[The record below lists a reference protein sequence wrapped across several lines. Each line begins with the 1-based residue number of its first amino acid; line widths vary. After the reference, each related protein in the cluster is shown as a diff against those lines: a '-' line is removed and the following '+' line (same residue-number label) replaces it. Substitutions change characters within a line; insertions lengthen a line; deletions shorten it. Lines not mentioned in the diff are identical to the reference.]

1 MKHAVVFGLFTLL
14 GCAAIL
20 AQTSSGQVGKKE
32 KPVVTRQITSS
43 AMTSPEISMAVGK
56 GAKWLASVQGA
67 DGGWGQDGGAA
78 SYVRQNERLESQ
90 GNDVANT
97 AVAAL
102 ALLRAG
108 DQYRPNVERAVD
120 FILKKVEASPNDGLS
135 ITDVN
140 QTQIQRKLGP
150 FIDTFLAS
158 MLLARVDGTLAKANN
173 ARVRKGLEKCVAKI
187 ERNQMSDGSW
197 NIAGGWAPV
206 LGTALASQGLFLAS
220 MKGVPVSGE
229 VMARADNYTVESQK
243 GGGSVAGVVGGS
255 VSGVGGGVGGG
266 VGAGSA
272 PGRGDVRAA
281 HETADAAIG
290 SIGGAGKFGS
300 IGGAGKSG
308 ALSAAAGVDLYQ
320 SAQALEQLSRTAE
333 SRAKNKDE
341 IATLNAKLSD
351 AKFVEGYGSI
361 GGEEFFS
368 YLNISDSLKRTGG
381 KEWSDWH
388 SKITQKILKLQ
399 NNDGTWAGHHC
410 ITGRVAVTS
419 AAILNLT
426 SEREN

>member
-1 MKHAVVFGLFTLL
+1 MKHAVVFALLTLL

-20 AQTSSGQVGKKE
+20 AQTGSGQVSKIE
-32 KPVVTRQITSS
+32 ITAP
-43 AMTSPEISMAVGK
+43 AMTSPEISVAV
-56 GAKWLASVQGA
+56 VQGA

-78 SYVRQNERLESQ
+78 SDVRQNENLESK

-108 DQYRPNVERAVD
+108 NQYRPNVERSVD
-120 FILKKVEASPNDGLS
+120 FILKKVEASPADGLS

-158 MLLARVDGTLAKANN
+158 MLLARVDGTLAGANN

-187 ERNQMSDGSW
+187 ERNQLSDGSW

-206 LGTALASQGLFLAS
+206 LGTSLASQGLFLAS
-220 MKGVPVSGE
+220 KKGVAVSGE
-229 VMARADNYTVESQK
+229 VMARADKYTGESQK
-243 GGGSVAGVVGGS
+243 GGGAVAGVPGGS
-255 VSGVGGGVGGG
+255 VSGVGGGGGGGGGGG
-266 VGAGSA
+266 VGPGSA
-272 PGRGDVRAA
+272 PGRGGARAVS
-281 HETADAAIG
+281 ETADAAI
-290 SIGGAGKFGS
+290 GS

>member
-20 AQTSSGQVGKKE
+20 AQTSSGQVGKNK

-43 AMTSPEISMAVGK
+43 AMTSPEISVAIEK

-78 SYVRQNERLESQ
+78 SFVRQNERLESQ

-108 DQYRPNVERAVD
+108 DRYRPNVERAVD
-120 FILKKVEASPNDGLS
+120 FILKKIEASPNDGLS

-206 LGTALASQGLFLAS
+206 LGTSLASQGLYLAS
-220 MKGVPVSGE
+220 TKGVQVSE
-229 VMARADNYTVESQK
+229 SVMVRAEDYTVNSQN
-243 GGGSVAGVVGGS
+243 GGGSAALGS
-255 VSGVGGGVGGG
+255 VGGVGTGA
-266 VGAGSA
+266 GAGSA
-272 PGRGDVRAA
+272 PGRGGARSA
-281 HETADAAIG
+281 HETADYAISTDG
-290 SIGGAGKFGS
+290 LVREKDSISSTSA
-300 IGGAGKSG
+300 ITKSG
-308 ALSAAAGVDLYQ
+308 SLSAAAGVDLYQ
-320 SAQALEQLSRTAE
+320 SAQALEQLSRTPE
-333 SRAKNKDE
+333 SREKNKDE
-341 IATLNAKLSD
+341 IAAINAKLSN
-351 AKFVEGYGSI
+351 AQFVEGYGSI

-381 KEWSDWH
+381 KEW
-388 SKITQKILKLQ
+388 
-399 NNDGTWAGHHC
+399 
-410 ITGRVAVTS
+410 
-419 AAILNLT
+419 
-426 SEREN
+426 

>member
-1 MKHAVVFGLFTLL
+1 MKYAVVFALLTLL

-20 AQTSSGQVGKKE
+20 AQTSSGQVSKKE
-32 KPVVTRQITSS
+32 ITAPS
-43 AMTSPEISMAVGK
+43 MTSNEISAAVGK

-78 SYVRQNERLESQ
+78 SYVRQNENLESQ

-108 DQYRPNVERAVD
+108 DQYRPNIERAVD
-120 FILKKVEASPNDGLS
+120 FILKKIDASPADGLS

-140 QTQIQRKLGP
+140 HTQIQRKLGP

-158 MLLARVDGTLAKANN
+158 MLLARVNGTFAEADK

-187 ERNQMSDGSW
+187 ERNQLSDGSW
-197 NIAGGWAPV
+197 NIAGGWAPL
-206 LGTALASQGLFLAS
+206 LGTSLASQGLYLAR
-220 MKGVPVSGE
+220 MEGVKVNEE
-229 VMARADNYTVESQK
+229 VLARADDYTVKNQN
-243 GGGSVAGVVGGS
+243 GGGSVAGVGGG
-255 VSGVGGGVGGG
+255 VSGGVGGGVGG
-266 VGAGSA
+266 VVES
-272 PGRGDVRAA
+272 VSVV
-281 HETADAAIG
+281 T
-290 SIGGAGKFGS
+290 
-300 IGGAGKSG
+300 KSG
-308 ALSAAAGVDLYQ
+308 SVSASATTAPLPAAAGVDLYQ

-333 SRAKNKDE
+333 SREKNKDE
-341 IATLNAKLSD
+341 IAAIRVKLSD
-351 AKFVEGYGSI
+351 AQFVEGFGSI

-368 YLNISDSLKRTGG
+368 YLNINDSLKRTGG
-381 KEWSDWH
+381 EEWRDWH

-399 NNDGTWAGHHC
+399 NSDGTWAGHHC

-426 SEREN
+426 SDREN

>member
-1 MKHAVVFGLFTLL
+1 MKYVVAFVSFALL

-20 AQTSSGQVGKKE
+20 AQTHSGNVSKVSSKGDTQQTAGAA
-32 KPVVTRQITSS
+32 TTQIAPNEVS
-43 AMTSPEISMAVGK
+43 ASVEK

-67 DGGWGQDGGAA
+67 DGGWGQDGGSA
-78 SYVRQNERLESQ
+78 SNIRQSENLESK

-108 DQYRPNVERAVD
+108 NQYRPNVERAVD
-120 FILKKVEASPNDGLS
+120 FILKKIEASPADGLS

-158 MLLARVDGTLAKANN
+158 MLLARVDGTIAGADKA
-173 ARVRKGLEKCVAKI
+173 RLQKGLEKCVAKI

-206 LGTALASQGLFLAS
+206 LGTSLASQGLFEAS
-220 MKGVPVSGE
+220 KKGVKVNE
-229 VMARADNYTVESQK
+229 DVMALADDYTVKSQK
-243 GGGSVAGVVGGS
+243 GGSGVAGGS
-255 VSGVGGGVGGG
+255 VSGVGGGAVGDLPISGRS
-266 VGAGSA
+266 VSA
-272 PGRGDVRAA
+272 VSELSVVADSARAA
-281 HETADAAIG
+281 
-290 SIGGAGKFGS
+290 S
-300 IGGAGKSG
+300 
-308 ALSAAAGVDLYQ
+308 AGVDLYKD
-320 SAQALEQLSRTAE
+320 AQALEQLSRTAE
-333 SRAKNKDE
+333 SRAKNRDQ
-341 IATLNAKLSD
+341 IVAISAKLSD
-351 AKFVEGYGSI
+351 AKFVEGYGWI

-381 KEWSDWH
+381 KEWGDWH

-399 NNDGTWAGHHC
+399 NNDGMWAGHHC
-410 ITGRVAVTS
+410 ITCRVAVTS
-419 AAILNLT
+419 AAILNLK
-426 SEREN
+426 SDREN

>member
-20 AQTSSGQVGKKE
+20 AQTSSGQVGKNE
-32 KPVVTRQITSS
+32 KPVVTQQITSS
-43 AMTSPEISMAVGK
+43 AMTSPEIGVAVGK
-56 GAKWLASVQGA
+56 GAKWLASVQGV

-78 SYVRQNERLESQ
+78 SDVRQNENLESK

-158 MLLARVDGTLAKANN
+158 MLLARVDGTLARSNN

-187 ERNQMSDGSW
+187 ERNQLKDGSW

-206 LGTALASQGLFLAS
+206 LGTSLASRGLYEAS
-220 MKGVPVSGE
+220 KKGVQVSE
-229 VMARADNYTVESQK
+229 SVMVLADDYTVKSQK
-243 GGGSVAGVVGGS
+243 SGDSAALGSVGGAGT
-255 VSGVGGGVGGG
+255 GVGP
-266 VGAGSA
+266 GSA
-272 PGRGDVRAA
+272 TARGSARSAR
-281 HETADAAIG
+281 ETADAAISTDGLVREKDSISSTSAITMSG
-290 SIGGAGKFGS
+290 S
-300 IGGAGKSG
+300 
-308 ALSAAAGVDLYQ
+308 LSAAAGVDLYQ
-320 SAQALEQLSRTAE
+320 SAQALEQLSRTPE

-341 IATLNAKLSD
+341 IAAISAKLSNE
-351 AKFVEGYGSI
+351 KFVEGFGSI

-381 KEWSDWH
+381 KEWGDWH
-388 SKITQKILKLQ
+388 SKIMQKILKLQ

-426 SEREN
+426 SDREN

>member
-1 MKHAVVFGLFTLL
+1 MKYAVVFALLTLL

-20 AQTSSGQVGKKE
+20 AQTSSGQVSKKE
-32 KPVVTRQITSS
+32 TTVP
-43 AMTSPEISMAVGK
+43 AMTSNEISVAVGK

-78 SYVRQNERLESQ
+78 SYVRQNENLESQ

-97 AVAAL
+97 AVSAL

-108 DQYRPNVERAVD
+108 DQYRPNIERAVD
-120 FILKKVEASPNDGLS
+120 FILKKIEASPADGLS

-158 MLLARVDGTLAKANN
+158 MLLARVNGTLAVADK

-187 ERNQMSDGSW
+187 ERNQLSDGSW
-197 NIAGGWAPV
+197 NIAGGWAPL
-206 LGTALASQGLFLAS
+206 LGTSLASQGLYLAR
-220 MKGVPVSGE
+220 MEGVKVNEE
-229 VMARADNYTVESQK
+229 VLARADDYTVKNQK
-243 GGGSVAGVVGGS
+243 GGGSVAGVAGGKFGAIGSVAESVSVVTKSGS
-255 VSGVGGGVGGG
+255 VS
-266 VGAGSA
+266 
-272 PGRGDVRAA
+272 AA
-281 HETADAAIG
+281 ATSDP
-290 SIGGAGKFGS
+290 
-300 IGGAGKSG
+300 
-308 ALSAAAGVDLYQ
+308 LPAAAGVDLYQ

-333 SRAKNKDE
+333 SREKNKEE
-341 IATLNAKLSD
+341 IAAISVKLSD
-351 AKFVEGYGSI
+351 AKFVEGFGSI

-368 YLNISDSLKRTGG
+368 YLNINDSLKRTGG

-388 SKITQKILKLQ
+388 SKITEKILKLQ
-399 NNDGTWAGHHC
+399 NSDGTWAGHHC

-426 SEREN
+426 SDREN

>member
-1 MKHAVVFGLFTLL
+1 
-14 GCAAIL
+14 
-20 AQTSSGQVGKKE
+20 
-32 KPVVTRQITSS
+32 
-43 AMTSPEISMAVGK
+43 MTSPEIGVAVGK
-56 GAKWLASVQGA
+56 GAKWLASVQGV

-78 SYVRQNERLESQ
+78 SDVRQNENLESK

-120 FILKKVEASPNDGLS
+120 FILKKIEASPADGLS

-158 MLLARVDGTLAKANN
+158 MLLARVDGTLARANN

-187 ERNQMSDGSW
+187 ERNQLSDGSW

-206 LGTALASQGLFLAS
+206 LGTSLASQGLYMAS
-220 MKGVPVSGE
+220 KKGVQVNEE
-229 VMARADNYTVESQK
+229 VLARADDYTVNNQK
-243 GGGSVAGVVGGS
+243 GGGSAGLGS
-255 VSGVGGGVGGG
+255 VGGVGT
-266 VGAGSA
+266 GAGPGSA
-272 PGRGDVRAA
+272 PGGAGARTAS
-281 HETADAAIG
+281 ETADAATSPDIDIYVREKG
-290 SIGGAGKFGS
+290 RSAISLSGGVS
-300 IGGAGKSG
+300 GKSG

-320 SAQALEQLSRTAE
+320 SAQALEQLSRTPE

-341 IATLNAKLSD
+341 IAALNAKLSD

-381 KEWSDWH
+381 KEWGDWH

-426 SEREN
+426 SDREN

>member
-1 MKHAVVFGLFTLL
+1 MKYAVVFAFLTLL

-20 AQTSSGQVGKKE
+20 AQTGSGQVSKKE
-32 KPVVTRQITSS
+32 ITVP
-43 AMTSPEISMAVGK
+43 ATTLNEISVAVEK
-56 GAKWLASVQGA
+56 GAKWLASAQGA

-78 SYVRQNERLESQ
+78 SHVRQNENLESQ

-102 ALLRAG
+102 SLLRAS

-120 FILKKVEASPNDGLS
+120 FILKKIEASPNDGLS

-158 MLLARVDGTLAKANN
+158 MLLARVDGTLAGANK

-187 ERNQMSDGSW
+187 ERNQLSDGSW

-206 LGTALASQGLFLAS
+206 LGTSLASRGLYMAS
-220 MKGVPVSGE
+220 AKGVVVSAE
-229 VMARADNYTVESQK
+229 VLARADDYTVKSQK
-243 GGGSVAGVVGGS
+243 GEGSVALSS
-255 VSGVGGGVGGG
+255 VGGVGTG
-266 VGAGSA
+266 VGPGSA
-272 PGRGDVRAA
+272 PGRAGA
-281 HETADAAIG
+281 HSARETAEYAISTDG
-290 SIGGAGKFGS
+290 LVREKDSVSSTKPIT
-300 IGGAGKSG
+300 KSG
-308 ALSAAAGVDLYQ
+308 SLSAAAGVDLYQ

-333 SRAKNKDE
+333 SRDKNKTE
-341 IATLNAKLSD
+341 IAAISAKLSD
-351 AKFVEGYGSI
+351 VKFVEGFGSI

-368 YLNISDSLKRTGG
+368 YLNVSDSLKRTGG

-426 SEREN
+426 SDREN

>member
-1 MKHAVVFGLFTLL
+1 MKYAVVFAFLTLL

-20 AQTSSGQVGKKE
+20 AQTGSGQVSKKE
-32 KPVVTRQITSS
+32 ITVP
-43 AMTSPEISMAVGK
+43 ATTLNEISVAVEK

-78 SYVRQNERLESQ
+78 SHVRQNENLESQ

-102 ALLRAG
+102 SLLRAS

-120 FILKKVEASPNDGLS
+120 FILKKIEASPNDGLS

-206 LGTALASQGLFLAS
+206 LGTSLASRGLYMAS
-220 MKGVPVSGE
+220 AKGVVVSAE
-229 VMARADNYTVESQK
+229 VLARADDYTVKSQK
-243 GGGSVAGVVGGS
+243 GGGSAALGS
-255 VSGVGGGVGGG
+255 VGGVGGG
-266 VGAGSA
+266 AGGGADPGSS
-272 PGRGDVRAA
+272 PGRDGARSAR
-281 HETADAAIG
+281 ETAEYAISTDG
-290 SIGGAGKFGS
+290 LVHEKDSIS
-300 IGGAGKSG
+300 STRPITKSG
-308 ALSAAAGVDLYQ
+308 SLSAAAGVDLYQ

-333 SRAKNKDE
+333 SRDKNKDE
-341 IATLNAKLSD
+341 IAVISAKLSD
-351 AKFVEGYGSI
+351 AKFVEGFGSI

-426 SEREN
+426 SDREN

>member
-1 MKHAVVFGLFTLL
+1 
-14 GCAAIL
+14 
-20 AQTSSGQVGKKE
+20 
-32 KPVVTRQITSS
+32 
-43 AMTSPEISMAVGK
+43 MTSPEISVAVGK

-78 SYVRQNERLESQ
+78 SDVRRNENLESK

-120 FILKKVEASPNDGLS
+120 FILKKIEASPADGLS

-150 FIDTFLAS
+150 FIDTFLSS

-206 LGTALASQGLFLAS
+206 LGTSLASQGLYMAS
-220 MKGVPVSGE
+220 KKGVE
-229 VMARADNYTVESQK
+229 VNEEVLARADDYTVKSQK
-243 GGGSVAGVVGGS
+243 GGSGVAGGS
-255 VSGVGGGVGGG
+255 VSGVGGGAVGDLPISGRS
-266 VGAGSA
+266 VSA
-272 PGRGDVRAA
+272 VSELSAVADSARAA
-281 HETADAAIG
+281 
-290 SIGGAGKFGS
+290 S
-300 IGGAGKSG
+300 
-308 ALSAAAGVDLYQ
+308 AGVDLYKD
-320 SAQALEQLSRTAE
+320 AQALEQLSRTAE
-333 SRAKNKDE
+333 SRAKNRDQ
-341 IATLNAKLSD
+341 IVAISAKLSD
-351 AKFVEGYGSI
+351 ARFVEGYGSI

-419 AAILNLT
+419 AAILNLK
-426 SEREN
+426 SDREN

>member
-1 MKHAVVFGLFTLL
+1 MRYAVLLASLTLL

-20 AQTSSGQVGKKE
+20 AQTSASQISKKE
-32 KPVVTRQITSS
+32 ITAPVTSS
-43 AMTSPEISMAVGK
+43 NEPGVAVEK

-78 SYVRQNERLESQ
+78 SDVRQNERLESQ

-108 DQYRPNVERAVD
+108 AQYRPNVERAVG
-120 FILKKVEASPNDGLS
+120 FILKKIEASPADGLS

-150 FIDTFLAS
+150 YIDTFLAS
-158 MLLARVDGTLAKANN
+158 MLLARVDGTLAGADK
-173 ARVRKGLEKCVAKI
+173 ARVRKGMEKCVAKI
-187 ERNQMSDGSW
+187 ERNQLSDGSW

-206 LGTALASQGLFLAS
+206 LGTSLASQSLYLAS
-220 MKGVPVSGE
+220 KEGVKVNEE
-229 VMARADNYTVESQK
+229 VLARADDYTVKSQQ
-243 GGGSVAGVVGGS
+243 GQGTVAGVPGGSV
-255 VSGVGGGVGGG
+255 GGV
-266 VGAGSA
+266 AGPASA
-272 PGRGDVRAA
+272 TSAVTVYATAA
-281 HETADAAIG
+281 EV
-290 SIGGAGKFGS
+290 
-300 IGGAGKSG
+300 
-308 ALSAAAGVDLYQ
+308 LPAAAGVDLYQ

-333 SRAKNKDE
+333 SRDKNKTE
-341 IATLNAKLSD
+341 IAAISAKLSD
-351 AKFVEGYGSI
+351 AKFVEGFGSI

-368 YLNISDSLKRTGG
+368 YLNINDSLKRTGG

-399 NNDGTWAGHHC
+399 NSDGTWAGHHC

-426 SEREN
+426 SDREN